1 MLFAI
6 SDYIKYK
13 LQIGMYCMKAIEEN
27 YATAHTMNAT
37 ECTNTCKT
45 GDILLVHTTN
55 SFLSW
60 LVMYYTG
67 PTIWSHVA
75 TFGSGGYIY
84 DVTINGVIK
93 HHVSDYIDGRSYVA
107 VRRLSGISEE
117 KRAEMEKYLDE
128 IIHRKCKFNWKG
140 VVKMGLLIVLGARKS
155 FRFRYLCDFLILII
169 AILLLVQGLP
179 ALFWI
184 ICSLG
189 LLYSVVV
196 FTNCSLRILKG
207 EKFPRF

>member
-13 LQIGMYCMKAIEEN
+13 LQIGIYCIKAAKKK
-27 YATAHTMNAT
+27 YPADRTMNAT
-37 ECTNTCKT
+37 ECANTCKT
-45 GDILLVHTTN
+45 GDILLVHTAN

-75 TFGSGGYIY
+75 MFGSGGYIY
-84 DVTINGVIK
+84 DTTISGVIK
-93 HHVSDYIDGRSYVA
+93 HHVSDYINERSFVV
-107 VRRLSGISEE
+107 VRRLSGVSEE

-128 IIHRKCKFNWKG
+128 IIHRKCKFNWKW
-140 VVKMGLLIVLGARKS
+140 VVEHGLLIVLGAHRR
-155 FRFRYLCDFLILII
+155 FRFRYLCDFLILVIV
-169 AILLLVQGLP
+169 ILLLIQGFP
-179 ALFWI
+179 VLFWI

-207 EKFPRF
+207 EGFPRF